1 VFRSLSLFS
10 GSNVSLKNIYRYTIS
25 TRDKVRAT
33 IAGYMNQVSSVSGPE
48 VRFLAQTENPAPIIG
63 PKRNPIENAIPIS
76 AIPRVLVLGEEISV
90 IMAVDK
96 VTFPLDS
103 PPEIGCNYK
112 QFLAGLYSGDY
123 LRPKMIFNIIA
134 AYL

>member
-1 VFRSLSLFS
+1 MSLFS
-10 GSNVSLKNIYRYTIS
+10 GSNVSLKNIYRYNIS
-25 TRDKVRAT
+25 TRDKMRAT
-33 IAGYMNQVSSVSGPE
+33 IAGYKNHVSSVSGPE

-76 AIPRVLVLGEEISV
+76 AIPRVLVLGEETSV
-90 IMAVDK
+90 IIAVDK

-112 QFLAGLYSGDY
+112 QFSAGLHLEYYKTTKEY
-123 LRPKMIFNIIA
+123 LNDITS
-134 AYL
+134 YL